1 MGLFKLLGKR
11 GAAKNLAISAFEAFM
26 KYKARNPNISEAEIA
41 QELFMQRCSP
51 RNLNKAEKIRFK
63 TYLEK
68 EEKVDSLLK
77 LCLAMMYIILDI
89 SESDER
95 AYQTVRKVI
104 EKELT
109 RSGYTMS

>member
-1 MGLFKLLGKR
+1 MGFFKLLGKR
-11 GAAKNLAISAFEAFM
+11 GAARNLARSAFEAFV
-26 KYKARNPNISEAEIA
+26 KYKARDPNVSEAEAA
-41 QELFMQRCSP
+41 QAIFMQRCSP
-51 RNLNKAEKIRFK
+51 GNLNKAEKIRFK

-89 SESDER
+89 SEADVK

-104 EKELT
+104 EKELS
-109 RSGYTMS
+109 RSGYKMS